1 MRGGDRLP
9 VILAAG
15 QATERTETVSVLDL
29 AARAADGALEE
40 ARNLRDR
47 VEVVSVVNMLTPAG
61 PAPATGL
68 ARRLGIEPART
79 EVSTIGGNSPQ
90 MLVSRAAA
98 AIAAGH
104 ADVVLVAGAEA
115 QHSQRIRREARA
127 RGAAEPAGGDGGAN
141 HEPERAADAVVGD
154 DRPGMG
160 DPELAAGLVAPVNVY
175 ALFESAIAHR
185 AGRTPADQRAALGA
199 LMAPFTRVAAA
210 HPHAWFPTEA
220 TGPELAAVSADNRV
234 VSEPFTK
241 RLCAVLG
248 VDQAAA
254 VLVTSLGAAR
264 AAGLADR
271 AVFVASSAQLSDVW
285 FPSARPDL
293 GRSPAVAAG
302 VGAALSAAGVGIDDV
317 DAVDLYSCFPCVVEM
332 ACDAIGLALDDPRGL
347 TVTGGL
353 PYFGGPGNNYTLHAI
368 ATMTDRLR
376 ERGGT
381 GLVTGIGWY
390 ATKHT
395 AGVYSSA
402 PPTAGFV
409 AVDTTAAQQAID
421 AEAVPVA
428 AGLDGGLGLA
438 AEVVGATV
446 AYGPG
451 GDPIAA
457 PVVAR
462 LADGR
467 HVAAAAQESDPA
479 ALTALAGRDLVGTA
493 VRVSGTPPRY
503 RVEG

>member
-1 MRGGDRLP
+1 VPGDDRRP
-9 VILAAG
+9 VILATG
-15 QATERTETVSVLDL
+15 QVIERADTVGVLDL
-29 AARAADGALEE
+29 VARATDAAFEDAK
-40 ARNLRDR
+40 ALRDR
-47 VEVVSVVNMLTPAG
+47 VDVVSVVNMLSTAG
-61 PAPATGL
+61 PAPAAVL
-68 ARRLGIEPART
+68 ARRVGIEPTRT

-90 MLVSRAAA
+90 LLVTRAAA
-98 AIAAGH
+98 SIAAGE
-104 ADVVLVAGAEA
+104 ADVVLVAGGEA
-115 QHSQRIRREARA
+115 QRSQRIRRETRA
-127 RGAAEPAGGDGGAN
+127 AGTAGDDDRDGGR
-141 HEPERAADAVVGD
+141 EDDGLGPDEVVGD

-160 DPELAAGLVAPVNVY
+160 EAETAAGLVAPVNVY

-185 AGRTPADQRAALGA
+185 AGHGPAEHRAALGA
-199 LMAPFTRVAAA
+199 VMAPFTEVAAG
-210 HPHAWFPTEA
+210 HPCAWFPTA
-220 TGPELAAVSADNRV
+220 RTAAELATVSPDNRL
-234 VSEPFTK
+234 VSDPFTK

-271 AVFVASSAQLSDVW
+271 AVFVSAAAALSDVW

-293 GRSPAVAAG
+293 GRSPAIAAAVGHALAAAG
-302 VGAALSAAGVGIDDV
+302 LGIDDV
-317 DAVDLYSCFPCVVEM
+317 GAVDLYSCFPCVIEM
-332 ACDAIGLALDDPRGL
+332 AAEAIGIVPDDRRGL

-353 PYFGGPGNNYTLHAI
+353 PYFGGPGSNYTLHAI

-376 ERGGT
+376 AEGGS

-395 AGVYSSA
+395 AGVYSA
-402 PPTAGFV
+402 TPPPAGF
-409 AVDTTAAQQAID
+409 AVPDITAAQAAID
-421 AEAVPVA
+421 DTAVPVA
-428 AGLDGGLGLA
+428 TGVDEPEGTP
-438 AEVVGATV
+438 AEVLGATV

-451 GDPIAA
+451 DVPVAA

-467 HVAAAAQESDPA
+467 HVAAAAHAEVD
-479 ALTALAGRDLVGTA
+479 LGALAGRDLVGRTVVVA
-493 VRVSGTPPRY
+493 GTPPRY